1 MLGNDCQFVQV
12 SGTGVVTKAL
22 PCFENILFF
31 CIRQSFE
38 IWKFLHP
45 VFEVWKHCGYPG
57 LLEHKFRNH
66 GFIQGWIFSPG
77 QVALL
82 LIKPAQETLL
92 KLFQGGFRKDSAGW
106 GVILHAWRLLFSHLF
121 LMDSWEMARSPHSS
135 SGNGTK
141 KKTSY
146 TLKLTEE
153 QMQKLGDSLHG
164 RGWPTRTVPYA
175 RHAFDGDGVKV
186 VAYESGK
193 LVVQGGKTE
202 DFVSTILEPEI
213 TGEFLLGYEEVNNP
227 EWFEP
232 HAGLDESGK
241 GDLFG
246 PVVSACVVADG
257 EMVKQWMAAG
267 IRDSK
272 TITDGAIVKMAQK
285 IKATQ
290 GVVIKTAYTSMPKY
304 NELYGKFGE
313 NLNKLLAWLHGR
325 ALLDA
330 LELRQPKWGLLDQF
344 SKQPLVQKYVKDPS
358 FDLQMRTKAEED
370 PVVAAASIIARATWL
385 EQMKKLE
392 ELAGCSIPK
401 GSGSQ
406 AKEKARQ
413 LFEKLGESRMGEFC
427 KLHFK
432 TAYEAMGK
440 VPPAKKAWNPNWR
453 KK

>member
-1 MLGNDCQFVQV
+1 
-12 SGTGVVTKAL
+12 
-22 PCFENILFF
+22 
-31 CIRQSFE
+31 
-38 IWKFLHP
+38 
-45 VFEVWKHCGYPG
+45 
-57 LLEHKFRNH
+57 
-66 GFIQGWIFSPG
+66 
-77 QVALL
+77 
-82 LIKPAQETLL
+82 
-92 KLFQGGFRKDSAGW
+92 
-106 GVILHAWRLLFSHLF
+106 
-121 LMDSWEMARSPHSS
+121 MDNGKMARSANI
-135 SGNGTK
+135 SGNNQPK

-146 TLKLTEE
+146 TLKLTSE
-153 QMQKLGDSLHG
+153 QVDKLGACLSG
-164 RGWPTRTVPYA
+164 QGWLSREVPYA

-202 DFVSTILEPEI
+202 DFVSNILEPEI

-257 EMVKQWMAAG
+257 DMVRKWMELG

-272 TITDGAIVKMAQK
+272 TITDGAIMKMAQS
-285 IKATQ
+285 IKNTN
-290 GVVIKTAYTSMPKY
+290 GVVVKTAYTGMLKY
-304 NELYGKFGE
+304 NELYDKFGR

-325 ALLDA
+325 SLLDA
-330 LELRQPKWGLLDQF
+330 LEVKQPRWGLLDQF
-344 SKQPLVQKYVKDPS
+344 SKQPLVQKYVKDNS

-392 ELAGCSIPK
+392 DLAGSSLPK
-401 GSGSQ
+401 GSGVQ
-406 AKEKARQ
+406 AKQAAIELYRQ
-413 LFEKLGESRMGEFC
+413 LGESRMSEFC
-427 KLHFK
+427 KMHFK

-440 VPPAKKAWNPNWR
+440 TPPVKKAWKPNW
-453 KK
+453 

>member
-1 MLGNDCQFVQV
+1 MFVKPVKQCHSV
-12 SGTGVVTKAL
+12 L
-22 PCFENILFF
+22 HELFF
-31 CIRQSFE
+31 G
-38 IWKFLHP
+38 LNP
-45 VFEVWKHCGYPG
+45 CGC
-57 LLEHKFRNH
+57 KR
-66 GFIQGWIFSPG
+66 IF
-77 QVALL
+77 
-82 LIKPAQETLL
+82 
-92 KLFQGGFRKDSAGW
+92 
-106 GVILHAWRLLFSHLF
+106 HAWLLRFSTLF
-121 LMDSWEMARSPHSS
+121 LMDKGEMASPAYNQ
-135 SGNGTK
+135 SGKQTK

-146 TLKLTEE
+146 TLKLTGE
-153 QMQKLGDSLHG
+153 QMDKLSKALEG
-164 RGWPTRTVPYA
+164 RGWPTREVPYA
-175 RHAFDGDGVKV
+175 RHAFNGDGVRV

-202 DFVSTILEPEI
+202 DFVSNILEAEV

-227 EWFEP
+227 EWFDP

-257 EMVKQWMAAG
+257 DMVRKWMEAG

-272 TITDGAIVKMAQK
+272 TITDGAIVKMAKQ
-285 IKATQ
+285 IKETQ
-290 GVVIKTAYTSMPKY
+290 GVVVKTAYSGMPKY
-304 NELYGKFGE
+304 NELYDKFGQ

-330 LELRQPKWGLLDQF
+330 LEVRQPKWGLLDQF
-344 SKQPLVQKYVKDPS
+344 SKQPLVQQYVKDSS

-392 ELAGCSIPK
+392 ELSGRTLPK
-401 GSGSQ
+401 GSGAQ
-406 AKEKARQ
+406 AKQAARE
-413 LFEKLGESRMGEFC
+413 LFKQLGEERMGEFC

-440 VPPAKKAWNPNWR
+440 TPPAKKAWNPNWR
-453 KK
+453 RK